1 MNLPLLMVSAF
12 MVGLL
17 VFAVKKL
24 YHRITGKE
32 ITGKVKLLVML
43 LPVIPSILV
52 GIITVKAFTPTY
64 TVWTIV
70 FYSVAFYGIQIATD
84 LNIIKPIWN
93 GLFGKE

>member
-32 ITGKVKLLVML
+32 ITGKVKLLVM
-43 LPVIPSILV
+43 